1 MTGSPARAGQLDG
14 RQVRQGA
21 PAGQGDPAGQGVA
34 AGQGDPAGLAGRAGA
49 RDAGPRRPRRG
60 QRPALSAGRAARWQ
74 GGGRGFKE
82 RRCQRSGPGGQC
94 RSMMWKWK
102 KDCVGACCDR
112 AAKSRPSPGC
122 GRAGAAVCCWLR
134 CRPWRPGAPVARRRA
149 HIEVPVKRSCPA
161 ACGPSTHGY
170 YGAVRGLLGPR
181 TRCFSIVPPW
191 FKGDAV
197 FVRWRHGQGPGAR
210 RPACGRGL
218 GAAGAGGARPR
229 KGAPSVRRWFPLVA
243 WAGQHRNGCPCNQ
256 SACCASTG
264 GHRGGRGFAVH
275 GQQACDRL

>member
-191 FKGDAV
+191 FKGGCSFCAL
-197 FVRWRHGQGPGAR
+197 A
-210 RPACGRGL
+210 
-218 GAAGAGGARPR
+218 ARPR
-229 KGAPSVRRWFPLVA
+229 AGCAAAGMRQRIRGCWGRGRAPPQGRPECAALV
-243 WAGQHRNGCPCNQ
+243 
-256 SACCASTG
+256 SAC
-264 GHRGGRGFAVH
+264 
-275 GQQACDRL
+275 RLGWSAPYRLSL